1 MVLYAETWPQPRRWP
16 WPNMAKHVVTGAG
29 SRPWLFALFFA
40 AAQSVSANDKE
51 ALDVVVRFWLAA
63 VENLRKA
70 AFSGVVAKT
79 QA

>member
-1 MVLYAETWPQPRRWP
+1 
-16 WPNMAKHVVTGAG
+16 MAKHVVTGAG
-29 SRPWLFALFFA
+29 SRPWLFALFTLFFA